1 MLIDFVIP
9 AKGESLIT
17 AYQRWRGWADPKVCC
32 DYALHMAVTSWSE
45 EVARELPLVTGEEVG
60 INSFK
65 VFMAYKDVMM
75 LQDDEIIEVF
85 KVRIVKY
92 TMLSFV
98 CVCHLT
104 QTLEDVIISS
114 LILKN
119 QFFTNSIIGGALL
132 STKILHNRFL
142 FL

>member
-32 DYALHMAVTSWSE
+32 DYGLHMAVTSWSE
-45 EVARELPLVTGEEVG
+45 EVAAELPLVTGPDVG

-85 KVRIVKY
+85 KVRSENRYIHRWCYFLLDIKFHY
-92 TMLSFV
+92 T
-98 CVCHLT
+98 
-104 QTLEDVIISS
+104 
-114 LILKN
+114 
-119 QFFTNSIIGGALL
+119 
-132 STKILHNRFL
+132 
-142 FL
+142 

>member
-32 DYALHMAVTSWSE
+32 DYGLHMAVTSWSE
-45 EVARELPLVTGEEVG
+45 EVAAELPLVTGPDVG

-85 KVRIVKY
+85 KVGIVKY
-92 TMLSFV
+92 TAR
-98 CVCHLT
+98 
-104 QTLEDVIISS
+104 TLEY
-114 LILKN
+114 L
-119 QFFTNSIIGGALL
+119 NSCQGCQEDRRHWSGP
-132 STKILHNRFL
+132 R
-142 FL
+142 